1 MRTCCAL
8 YYVAVANSLYSLR
21 DDDMGYL
28 LGLQTKDLHKL
39 CGKLKEDRMLH
50 VYADVSPRMQYWEDS
65 CG

>member
-1 MRTCCAL
+1 MAS
-8 YYVAVANSLYSLR
+8 ANPRGAMGRRSLR

-50 VYADVSPRMQYWEDS
+50 VYVP
-65 CG
+65 